1 MEIARQR
8 EEDTFVVVVVAASAV
23 AVVDV
28 DNAVVVVVD
37 ADKKRWEM
45 KEVVQFVASKI
56 SSIHAGRR
64 FYCLS
69 PTLCHGYWIIRG
81 KMTMKIVRI
90 WQVYIEVPVCVSLF
104 H

>member
-8 EEDTFVVVVVAASAV
+8 EEDTFVVVVASAV
-23 AVVDV
+23 AVVVV
-28 DNAVVVVVD
+28 DNAVVVVVVVD